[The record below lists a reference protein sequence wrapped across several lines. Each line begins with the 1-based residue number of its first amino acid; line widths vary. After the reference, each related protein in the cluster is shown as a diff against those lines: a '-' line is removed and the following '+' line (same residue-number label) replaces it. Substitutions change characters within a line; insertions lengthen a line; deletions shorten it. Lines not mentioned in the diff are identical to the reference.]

1 MERAKM
7 VLDFAREEIKVHG
20 KYIKVKKMR
29 SGHYAMPLS
38 MWLNLGSEVV
48 IFSATVKE
56 KNSDKAIACKLHR
69 QFAHPTRKTLIRLI
83 NNAGIKDSNL
93 EKEVDN
99 VSNKCITCIKYRKS
113 FNRPVVCM
121 PLASEFNE
129 MIGIDLKVWGK

>member
-1 MERAKM
+1 M
-7 VLDFAREEIKVHG
+7 LT
-20 KYIKVKKMR
+20 
-29 SGHYAMPLS
+29 PL
-38 MWLNLGSEVV
+38 
-48 IFSATVKE
+48 VKE
-56 KNSDKAIACKLHR
+56 
-69 QFAHPTRKTLIRLI
+69 LIRLI

-129 MIGIDLKVWGK
+129 MIGIDLKIWGKQYFLVIVDIATRFCAACIIEDKMPSTIVRGLFLTWVATFGPPKN